1 MSNLMNNNT
10 EDTITVA
17 SVNFH
22 AVFGDKDTNLKNM
35 ENYMTRAAE
44 NGVNFIVFPEVA
56 LTGYNLSN
64 EKTSGLAETIPGPST
79 ERIMKIAAK
88 NNLHVVFG
96 MPEKGGYNIVYNTAP
111 LITPNG
117 FLGAYRK
124 VHIPIIEPWAS
135 SGNEYPVFDT
145 KFGKIG
151 IGICW
156 EDYCFPEVPRIYALK
171 GVRILIHLTA
181 TPDFGNMKD
190 TQEATLGQ
198 LKARVHENGFYIVS
212 ADLVGQEGD
221 TTFVGYSAIVGPRP
235 DVMTPQIY
243 AGPASGMKEE
253 MLIATLDLSLVNK
266 KHPALAHILNRRHPH
281 TYLPL
286 TSDEY

>member
-1 MSNLMNNNT
+1 MSNLMNDEAEN
-10 EDTITVA
+10 TITVA

-22 AVFGDKDTNLKNM
+22 SVFGDKDANLKNM
-35 ENYMTRAAE
+35 ENYMARASE
-44 NGVNFIVFPEVA
+44 KGVNFIVFPEVA

-64 EKTSGLAETIPGPST
+64 EKASELAEPVPGPST
-79 ERIMKIAAK
+79 ERIMKIAVK
-88 NNLHVVFG
+88 YDLHVVFG
-96 MPEKGGYNIVYNTAP
+96 MPEKGEDNIVYNTAP
-111 LITPNG
+111 LITPKG
-117 FLGAYRK
+117 LLGTYRK

-145 KFGKIG
+145 KFGKIAM
-151 IGICW
+151 GICW

-181 TPDFGNMKD
+181 TPDFGNLKD
-190 TQEATLGQ
+190 TQESTLGQ

-212 ADLVGQEGD
+212 ADLVGREGD
-221 TTFVGYSAIVGPRP
+221 TTFVGYSAIVGPKP

-243 AGPASGMKEE
+243 AGPASDTREE

-266 KHPALAHILNRRHPH
+266 KHPALAHILSRRHPH
-281 TYLPL
+281 TYLSL
-286 TSDEY
+286 TSGGS